1 MQAKLTCMRAEMCLQ
16 RFFPREDT
24 IAVVAFNRGRRNR
37 TLDHERRQCFGARPA
52 ALAFRLF
59 GRPAATAGRVP
70 GVRCALATVA
80 PVPMPVRWATA
91 GRRSGGGITGPVVVV
106 VVVVVPGLLRLA
118 RNVQRSGAAGG
129 DGLVRLPVRHRRC
142 PDRWRSDAH
151 RWWRSG

>member
-1 MQAKLTCMRAEMCLQ
+1 MFNMFPPVAHAHCVFILFHQIRAVVWRIQPISNPFNKQKPIQHVLQSRTTVRMPELTCMRAEMCLQ

-80 PVPMPVRWATA
+80 PVPMPVR
-91 GRRSGGGITGPVVVV
+91 
-106 VVVVVPGLLRLA
+106 
-118 RNVQRSGAAGG
+118 
-129 DGLVRLPVRHRRC
+129 
-142 PDRWRSDAH
+142 
-151 RWWRSG
+151 